1 MCLLIANPNQKPIPM
16 SVFETATESNADGF
30 GISYIEDGKA
40 IIKKGIDVEP
50 EQQFEMCKKN
60 GWPQIMH
67 WRYTT
72 SGGTCGKFA
81 HPFRLAPTT
90 TLAHNGV
97 LPWNPAKGLS
107 DTATLV
113 RALRKTPFK
122 AVARLKKYNFKG
134 NKFCVLNTKRLHIV
148 GEDQGEWKDEV
159 WYSNGTGFESRYAK
173 YDSYDDDWKSSDWTV
188 DTDGRY
194 HFVGY
199 EDASLDDTASLGHID
214 RQVETLSEEIEWELN
229 AGVSD
234 RTGVALRSL
243 QHSLD
248 NYRLTRAV

>member
-1 MCLLIANPNQKPIPM
+1 MCLLIGNPEQKPIPM
-16 SVFETATESNADGF
+16 SVFETATESNPDGF
-30 GISYIEDGKA
+30 GVSFIRDGKA
-40 IIKKGIDVEP
+40 VIKKAASVSATD
-50 EQQFEMCKKN
+50 QFKIAEKY

-72 SGGTCGKFA
+72 SGGTCNKFA

-97 LPWNPAKGLS
+97 LPWTPGKGLS

-113 RALRKTPFK
+113 RALRKTPFT
-122 AVARLKKYNFKG
+122 AVKRLRGYDFKG

-148 GEDQGEWKDEV
+148 GEDQGEWKDGV
-159 WYSNGTGFESRYAK
+159 WYSNTTGFESRYAK
-173 YDSYDDDWKSSDWTV
+173 YNYSNNFDSRDWTV
-188 DTDGRY
+188 DEAGRY
-194 HFVGY
+194 HYIPADEEGDD
-199 EDASLDDTASLGHID
+199 EASLAHID
-214 RQVETLSEEIEWELN
+214 RAVETLAEEIEWELS
-229 AGVSD
+229 AGTSD
-234 RTGVALRSL
+234 RTAVALRTL